1 MRSYFCY
8 LIGIILFVVIVRCSS
23 DENVDG
29 DIINEGAVTEIGVPL
44 GPPIIADIGPS
55 GGVIT
60 SADEVLTVTVPPGAV
75 TTNTTFSV
83 QPVEDFCPGGMGS
96 YRLLPEGMTF
106 AAPVTITFHY
116 TEEDLEGTLSE
127 LLDIAYQ
134 ETDQIWYAL
143 SGVIL
148 DEQSRTISV
157 DVTHFTDWALASSLR
172 IQPRSPA
179 IPVVEKGATY
189 KLHLEGI
196 KHTSAKS
203 LPGDLVLL
211 PRKYPATFPATWYVN
226 GVPNGNSNVGTIS
239 ADNNNH
245 VTYHAPDNV
254 PANNPVLV
262 SAELTDF
269 EVWDRVNGK
278 LVRLDK
284 VICMKRIMIRPD
296 EYNFT
301 LEVDFNQDNA
311 CAVPGIKYHDFVTF
325 DVQVKKVEGQEM
337 VTFGEFL
344 NEDATTNPFKVPIE
358 ECYLSCSTG
367 GEGLINVKSASGD
380 ASYEENRLVISL
392 LNTDVTTATHILTCP
407 EDDALRTPIP
417 YQDFSWQFEFALS
430 SDSTQ
435 TITHPYYNVHLIPK

>member
-8 LIGIILFVVIVRCSS
+8 LIGILLFVVIVRCSS

-29 DIINEGAVTEIGVPL
+29 DVINEGAVTEIGVPL
-44 GPPIIADIGPS
+44 GPPITADIGPS

-60 SADEVLTVTVPPGAV
+60 SADEVLRVTVPPGAV
-75 TTNTTFSV
+75 ATNTTFSV
-83 QPVEDFCPGGMGS
+83 QPIEDFCPGGMGS

-116 TEEDLEGTLSE
+116 TEEDLEGTLSD

-134 ETDQIWYAL
+134 GTDQIWYAL

-172 IQPRSPA
+172 IQPQSPA

-189 KLHLEGI
+189 KLHLAGI
-196 KHTSAKS
+196 KHSTSKS

-211 PRKYPATFPATWYVN
+211 PRKHPATFPATWFVN
-226 GVPNGNSNVGTIS
+226 GVQNGNSNVGTIS
-239 ADNNNH
+239 TDNNNH
-245 VTYHAPDNV
+245 VTYHAPANV

-262 SAELTDF
+262 TAELTDF

-301 LEVDFNQDNA
+301 LEVDVNFDHG
-311 CAVPGIKYHDFVTF
+311 CGVIGIKYHDFVTM
-325 DVQVKKVEGQEM
+325 DVQVKDIDGQET
-337 VTFGEFL
+337 VTFSEII
-344 NEDATTNPFKVPIE
+344 NEDATTNPFKVTIGD
-358 ECYLSCSTG
+358 CTVSCSTG
-367 GEGLINVKSASGD
+367 GPGVVNVTSAFGDTSFEEDRLI
-380 ASYEENRLVISL
+380 ISL
-392 LNTDVTTATHILTCP
+392 FNTEFSTGTHTIECL
-407 EDDALRTPIP
+407 EGERISTPIP
-417 YQDFSWQFEFALS
+417 SQEYQWQFPFVLS
-430 SDSTQ
+430 SENTQ
-435 TITHPYYNVHLIPK
+435 IHVHELYNVYLIPK